1 MQSIDHF
8 DLRSFDLNLLV
19 AFDAL
24 VEEGSVTRAA
34 TRLKV
39 RQPAMSHSLST
50 LRMLLDDALFVRVGT
65 DMRATPR
72 ALELAPRI
80 RAALREVQEAVRS
93 GMRFDPLS
101 EERTFRLGFCS
112 EMEVLVLPA
121 LAARIRA
128 DAPRIRVIGRHCA
141 AEDVH
146 RFLDDGV
153 VDCAVGGYG
162 GGERHGALTLFEPAL
177 ACCFNPLLLPLTIP
191 VDEAAYLSTP
201 HAVTT
206 LRDELQG
213 CIADALRRAGA
224 TLDTVVA
231 SSDFLSVLAVAEA
244 APILATLPA
253 QLARRHAPR
262 FGLVVSPIPLSLATT
277 PITLLWSRRV
287 DRDPAAIW
295 LRNEITAAL
304 KPAATTPAKA
314 SPARSSFVRPAHTSP
329 PSTTLDDG
337 FADGLIAGRR
347 SGQRD
352 GLNGPDRVCEGQHGR
367 AAP

>member
-8 DLRSFDLNLLV
+8 DLRSFDLNLLI

-50 LRMLLDDALFVRVGT
+50 LRMLLDDALLVRVGA
-65 DMRATPR
+65 DMRPTPR

-80 RAALREVQEAVRS
+80 RAALRAVQEAVRS
-93 GMRFDPLS
+93 GMRFDPRS

-112 EMEVLVLPA
+112 EMEVLVMPA
-121 LAARIRA
+121 LAARLRA
-128 DAPRIRVIGRHCA
+128 DAPRIRVIGRHCD

-191 VDEAAYLSTP
+191 VD
-201 HAVTT
+201 
-206 LRDELQG
+206 
-213 CIADALRRAGA
+213 
-224 TLDTVVA
+224 
-231 SSDFLSVLAVAEA
+231 
-244 APILATLPA
+244 
-253 QLARRHAPR
+253 
-262 FGLVVSPIPLSLATT
+262 
-277 PITLLWSRRV
+277 
-287 DRDPAAIW
+287 
-295 LRNEITAAL
+295 
-304 KPAATTPAKA
+304 
-314 SPARSSFVRPAHTSP
+314 
-329 PSTTLDDG
+329 
-337 FADGLIAGRR
+337 
-347 SGQRD
+347 
-352 GLNGPDRVCEGQHGR
+352 
-367 AAP
+367 

>member
-1 MQSIDHF
+1 MSKSIRPMQSIDHF

-34 TRLKV
+34 MRLKV

-50 LRMLLDDALFVRVGT
+50 LRVLLDDALLVRVGT

-101 EERTFRLGFCS
+101 EDRTFRLGFCS
-112 EMEVLVLPA
+112 EMEVLVMPA
-121 LAARIRA
+121 LAARLRA
-128 DAPRIRVIGRHCA
+128 DAPRIRVIGRQCD

-153 VDCAVGGYG
+153 LDCAVGGYG
-162 GGERHGALTLFEPAL
+162 SGGERHGALTLFEPAL
-177 ACCFNPLLLPLTIP
+177 ACCFNPNLLPLTIP
-191 VDEAAYLSTP
+191 VDTAAYLSTP
-201 HAVTT
+201 HIVTT

-213 CIADALRRAGA
+213 CIAEALKRAGA
-224 TLDTVVA
+224 MLDTVVA

-244 APILATLPA
+244 APVLATLPA

-262 FGLVVSPIPLSLATT
+262 FSLVVSPVPLSLATA

-295 LRNEITAAL
+295 LRNEVAAAL
-304 KPAATTPAKA
+304 KLGGPTLID
-314 SPARSSFVRPAHTSP
+314 SFPGT
-329 PSTTLDDG
+329 D
-337 FADGLIAGRR
+337 LI
-347 SGQRD
+347 
-352 GLNGPDRVCEGQHGR
+352 NE
-367 AAP
+367 